1 MEEMNSTYADTFNI
15 NEYRLF
21 ILRLSRFVTTHDME
35 ELKYATEIPRG
46 IAERLTTPLDVFQY
60 LESAGLMGS
69 ENLNDLERLFIL
81 MEKYYLSR
89 MVRTFKEERR
99 QSDFSTFANDALG

>member
-1 MEEMNSTYADTFNI
+1 MNSTNADTYNFND
-15 NEYRLF
+15 YRLF
-21 ILRLSRFVTTHDME
+21 ILHLSRFVTTHDME
-35 ELKYATEIPRG
+35 ELKYTTEIPRG

-60 LESAGLMGS
+60 LENAGLMGP

-81 MEKYYLSR
+81 MENYDLRR

-99 QSDFSTFANDALG
+99 QSYFSTFANDALG